1 MIVLNSTNIKEIKKV
16 VSSIHMGNLLYKSY
30 IKKADDQALRGELAK
45 VLERFEKHVDEFKK
59 LANKFNVKNIERL
72 NLRQEA
78 VLNFQLL
85 KQYKTDFDI
94 LADALRGLNM
104 GTIGMLDFIYKNGEM
119 DQSIK
124 KYAEG
129 VLKDYDIL
137 KERLHKF
144 GVETYC

>member
-1 MIVLNSTNIKEIKKV
+1 MNSTNIKEIKKV

-30 IKKADDQALRGELAK
+30 IKKTDDETLRSELAK

-59 LANKFNVKNIERL
+59 LSSKYNVKSIEKL
-72 NLRQEA
+72 NLRQET

-104 GTIGMLDFIYKNGEM
+104 GTIGMLDFIYKNEEM
-119 DQSIK
+119 DKEIK

-137 KERLHKF
+137 RERLHKF

>member
-1 MIVLNSTNIKEIKKV
+1 
-16 VSSIHMGNLLYKSY
+16 MGNLLYKSY
-30 IKKADDQALRGELAK
+30 IKKTDDETLRSELAK

-59 LANKFNVKNIERL
+59 LSSKYNVKSIEKL
-72 NLRQEA
+72 NLRQET

-104 GTIGMLDFIYKNGEM
+104 GTIGMLDFIYKNEEM
-119 DQSIK
+119 DKEIK

-137 KERLHKF
+137 RERLHKF